1 MAGDS
6 EYAVLFC
13 TVPSMEEGRRM
24 ARHVVNRRLA
34 ACVNLVPGLASIYEW
49 EGEIEDT
56 SEVLLILKTRK
67 DLVQDLTARIVE
79 IHPYDC
85 PEVIA
90 LPIASGHAR
99 YLKWIDSVTGGTSFR
114 EDEKE

>member
-1 MAGDS
+1 MPGDS
-6 EYAVLFC
+6 EFAVLFC
-13 TVPSMEEGRRM
+13 TVPSMEEGRKI
-24 ARHVVNRRLA
+24 ARHVVGRHLA
-34 ACVNLVPGLASIYEW
+34 ACVNLVPGLVSIYEW
-49 EGEIEDT
+49 EGRIEDA
-56 SEVLLILKTRK
+56 SEVLMILKTRK

-90 LPIASGHAR
+90 LPVASGHPK
-99 YLKWIDSVTGGTSFR
+99 YLEWMDSVTGSTSSR